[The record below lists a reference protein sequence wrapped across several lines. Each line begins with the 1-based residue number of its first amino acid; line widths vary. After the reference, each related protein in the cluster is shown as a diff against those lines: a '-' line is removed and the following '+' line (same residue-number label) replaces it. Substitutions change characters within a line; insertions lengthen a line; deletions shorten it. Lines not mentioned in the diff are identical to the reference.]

1 MRSEHSERSPERAKR
16 VEGYKA
22 AVLTMSDRCSGGE
35 RKDESGKVIQELLRK
50 IPVEV
55 VKYEVIPDDL
65 ELIKKKLIEYADELK
80 IDLVLTDGGT
90 GFGPRDVT
98 PEATRAVIEKEV
110 PGIPEVMR
118 MECLKYSRRAML
130 SRAAAGIRGKALIV
144 NFPGSPKAVKESLE
158 TVLDTLAHA
167 LDMIAGKDH

>member
-1 MRSEHSERSPERAKR
+1 M
-16 VEGYKA
+16 YKA
-22 AVLTMSDRCSGGE
+22 AVLTMSDRCSRGE
-35 RKDESGKVIQELLRK
+35 RQDESGKVIQELLKK

-55 VKYEVIPDDL
+55 VKYEIIPDEL
-65 ELIKKKLIEYADELK
+65 ELVKKKLIEYADELK

-98 PEATRAVIEKEV
+98 PEATRAVIDKEV

-118 MECLKYSRRAML
+118 MESLKYSRRAML
-130 SRAAAGIRGKALIV
+130 SRAAAGIRGKTLIV
-144 NFPGSPKAVKESLE
+144 NFPGSPKAVKESLD